1 MITLTQLEYI
11 VAVDTYRHF
20 GRAAE
25 NCFITQ
31 PTLSMQIKKLE
42 EDLEI
47 IIFDRSRHPLMP
59 TDVGQRIVDQAR
71 IVLKQ
76 SEEINNIVKDHKNQV
91 SGLIRIGIIPT
102 MAPYLLPIFIGNYK
116 RKFPNIFIK
125 VVEENTDN
133 IVKLLQKDLID
144 VGILATPL
152 NEDKISEK
160 PIFYEEMLIYANPS
174 HPLHKLK
181 EITVKDIA
189 TPVLIFEKYI
199 YLCALFGGHGGI
211 GRRARLRIWC
221 QTAWGFE
228 SLCPHKN
235 RRPSLIGKCWRLFL
249 LKILEINFFIIM
261 NITRENID
269 AVNAVLKV
277 DIEKADY
284 EKTVADQLKEYRQ
297 KAVVPGFRPGKVPD
311 GLIKRKY
318 RIPVLVE
325 EVNKLLSKNL
335 SQYLV
340 DEKLNILGEPLPN
353 EEQQKNINWETDEN
367 FEFVFDIALAP
378 EINISR

>member
-59 TDVGQRIVDQAR
+59 TDVGQRIIDQAR

-102 MAPYLLPIFIGNYK
+102 MAPYLLPLFIGNYK
-116 RKFPNIFIK
+116 RKYPNIFIK
-125 VVEENTDN
+125 VVEDTTDN
-133 IVKLLQKDLID
+133 IVKLLNKDLID
-144 VGILATPL
+144 VGILATPI
-152 NEDKISEK
+152 NEEKISEK
-160 PIFYEEMLIYANPS
+160 PIFYEEMLIYANAS

-189 TPVLIFEKYI
+189 TPEIWLLSDGHCFREQVINLCSLVGTTEGGLPFQFE
-199 YLCALFGGHGGI
+199 AG
-211 GRRARLRIWC
+211 
-221 QTAWGFE
+221 
-228 SLCPHKN
+228 SLET
-235 RRPSLIGKCWRLFL
+235 L
-249 LKILEINFFIIM
+249 M
-261 NITRENID
+261 NIVDREGGLTLIPELAKIGMSEKRLANIKSFTNIKPLREVSLVFSRHFAKYKLINLLWREIKD
-269 AVNAVLKV
+269 SIPPELHDNKRGTI
-277 DIEKADY
+277 IE
-284 EKTVADQLKEYRQ
+284 LR
-297 KAVVPGFRPGKVPD
+297 
-311 GLIKRKY
+311 
-318 RIPVLVE
+318 
-325 EVNKLLSKNL
+325 
-335 SQYLV
+335 
-340 DEKLNILGEPLPN
+340 
-353 EEQQKNINWETDEN
+353 
-367 FEFVFDIALAP
+367 
-378 EINISR
+378 